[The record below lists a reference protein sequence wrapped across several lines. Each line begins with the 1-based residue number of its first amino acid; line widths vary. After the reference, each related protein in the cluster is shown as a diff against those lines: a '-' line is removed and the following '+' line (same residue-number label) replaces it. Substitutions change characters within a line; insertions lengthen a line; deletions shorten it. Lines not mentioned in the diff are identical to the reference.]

1 MAATSSSSL
10 SPPPSAGEG
19 PSTSSATS
27 SGFPTRLPE
36 VFSDEEREV
45 ESSPEL
51 IRQQSSMSYRVRP
64 VQRRLSSPAMED
76 PPGDDTLSCV
86 IVILTFWFFVSMTL
100 IMGIF
105 GSENLQIG
113 PYSSILLR
121 ANPLFV
127 HTVKVETSKHMKVA
141 PVLYGFYEN
150 PPLEITK
157 IWSESVNASIKPE
170 SHKEWIYYLNK
181 GSQINISYN
190 VESSSSLLLIVA
202 KGIEGLAEWLEDP
215 SYSDGTLSWNVIR
228 GSGSITQDILRSY
241 DYYVAVGN
249 LNSEDVE
256 VELNLTILSSMHN
269 TEFSYYKCNL
279 TQGWCN
285 LKIPFP
291 GGNAALLTTPGPL
304 EVCLQ
309 GVENNREYVKLS
321 YEPRWMTYFLGGM
334 TSIMLWAFNFLNR
347 IRRNM
352 EESTESQSGDLG
364 SERAP
369 LLSQKDDEISS
380 LGSSYDSGSQNDE
393 EAQEDLEEGCRRL
406 CVICF
411 DAPKDCF
418 FIPCGHCATC
428 FTCGIRIAEIAGTCP
443 ICRRKMKKVR
453 RIYTV

>member
-1 MAATSSSSL
+1 MEAATSISP
-10 SPPPSAGEG
+10 SPPPSADEG
-19 PSTSSATS
+19 PSTSSSSTS
-27 SGFPTRLPE
+27 SGGPSRFPE
-36 VFSDEEREV
+36 VYSEEERDME
-45 ESSPEL
+45 SPEL
-51 IRQQSSMSYRVRP
+51 IQQQSSMSYRVRP
-64 VQRRLSSPAMED
+64 VPRRIPSSLGLEEPPA
-76 PPGDDTLSCV
+76 DDTLSCV

-105 GSENLQIG
+105 GSENIQLG

-121 ANPLFV
+121 PNPLFV
-127 HTVKVETSKHMKVA
+127 NTIKVEVSKKVVVG
-141 PVLYGFYEN
+141 PMLYGFYKN
-150 PPLEITK
+150 PPLENTE
-157 IWSESVNASIKPE
+157 IWSESMNTSIKQE

-190 VESSSSLLLIVA
+190 VASSSSLLLIVA

-215 SYSDGTLSWNVIR
+215 SYPDSTLSWNVIH
-228 GSGSITQDILRSY
+228 GSGSIRQDILRSY

-249 LNSEDVE
+249 LNSDDVE
-256 VELNLTILSSMHN
+256 VELNLSIRSSMHD
-269 TEFSYYKCNL
+269 TADSYFKCNL
-279 TQGWCN
+279 TRGWCN

-304 EVCLQ
+304 E
-309 GVENNREYVKLS
+309 GNGSNREYVKLS

-334 TSIMLWAFNFLNR
+334 TSVMLWAFNFLNR

-352 EESTESQSGDLG
+352 EDSPENQSGDLG

-369 LLSQKDDEISS
+369 LLSQKDDELSS

-393 EAQEDLEEGCRRL
+393 ETQEDMEEGCRRL

-428 FTCGIRIAEIAGTCP
+428 FTCGIRIAEVSGTCP
-443 ICRRKMKKVR
+443 ICRRRMKKVR